1 MKRFISRAVA
11 VAAAGVFALGVAST
25 QTNAQGV
32 TSDLAKDSLLE
43 VKKNRGTF
51 KVGITSFVP

>member
-1 MKRFISRAVA
+1 MKTFISRAVA

-25 QTNAQGV
+25 QTNAQGI

-43 VKKNRGTF
+43 VIKDAAHSK
-51 KVGITSFVP
+51 SA